1 MKKFKISAVSG
12 GNWQAELNKNLKT
25 DLKESFEAEKTSL
38 SQCVESI
45 KNDSTNSTFRPTK
58 DTLDTTKKGRNSKSQ
73 IAKNDLALAMEWN
86 NNTEKPKHDVVINT
100 GMFTFKVSTTEID
113 FETYK
118 PKMKATKD
126 SLALLGLKRKD
137 LKKKATLNSS
147 WIRHDKITCQAHT
160 KTVHSQQDFIK
171 RC

>member
-1 MKKFKISAVSG
+1 MKKFNISATSG
-12 GNWQAELNKNLKT
+12 ANWNAELVKHLKV
-25 DLKESFEAEKTSL
+25 DLKDSFEAEKTSL
-38 SQCVESI
+38 SQLVEST
-45 KNDSTNSTFRPTK
+45 KNNCTNSTFRPTK

-86 NNTEKPKHDVVINT
+86 NNTEKPKHDVVVKT
-100 GMFTFKVSTTEID
+100 GMFTFKVSTTELN

-126 SLALLGLKRKD
+126 SLALLGLKRKQ
-137 LKKKATLNSS
+137 LKKVTLNSS
-147 WIRHDKITCQAHT
+147 WIRHDKFTCQAHT